1 VTIHARTATHLGRP
15 ENMNACLRFLR
26 DDVVPTI
33 LSMPR
38 CVGLSVLAD
47 HRSGLCIITTAWETS
62 EAMHASV
69 ARIRPLRDQTSKIMH
84 SSVDLEEW
92 QIAAMHRKHPAG
104 TPVGAQVTW
113 LRVDPG
119 DTDATRARCDQGVLL
134 GQPAGQSGVG
144 PRGDHGVLRQ
154 SGCDDP
160 VPPGRRPH
168 HPRDGHHQGA
178 GLRSRDAA
186 PARAGPGL
194 LLRLLA
200 QGCCRVLPECG

>member
-47 HRSGLCIITTAWETS
+47 HRSGHCIITTAWETS

-119 DTDATRARCDQGVLL
+119 DTDAMIDDYVRHT
-134 GQPAGQSGVG
+134 QPALDAI
-144 PRGDHGVLRQ
+144 RGFCSASLLVNREWGRAAITVSYDNPDAITRFRRADGRTTFGTDIIKVRDFDHVMPHLR
-154 SGCDDP
+154 
-160 VPPGRRPH
+160 VP
-168 HPRDGHHQGA
+168 D
-178 GLRSRDAA
+178 
-186 PARAGPGL
+186 
-194 LLRLLA
+194 LA
-200 QGCCRVLPECG
+200 SY